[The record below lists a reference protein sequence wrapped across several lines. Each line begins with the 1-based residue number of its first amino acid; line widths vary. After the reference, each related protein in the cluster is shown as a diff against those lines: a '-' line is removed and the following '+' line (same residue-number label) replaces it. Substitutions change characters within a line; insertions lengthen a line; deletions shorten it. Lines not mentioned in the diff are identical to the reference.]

1 MSLSWVRVSYNN
13 AEDLLWNNGEFP
25 FFLVIYHPPWS
36 KIRWASPSS
45 GIRDNATP
53 GSASWIWCNDFNWQG
68 WNQHQILPSNYS
80 NFSDDIRETYSKFR
94 KSEHVFFWEDVWGV
108 KIPSQKVFGVGR
120 VATLES
126 SFNVHQILSTFW
138 KLNIILKR
146 YCCHYVSSKDF

>member
-53 GSASWIWCNDFNWQG
+53 GSSASWIWCNQLAG
-68 WNQHQILPSNYS
+68 MKSTP
-80 NFSDDIRETYSKFR
+80 NFTFKLFQLFWWYKRD
-94 KSEHVFFWEDVWGV
+94 VF
-108 KIPSQKVFGVGR
+108 KIPKKWTCIFLGGC
-120 VATLES
+120 LGCE
-126 SFNVHQILSTFW
+126 NTFSEGIW
-138 KLNIILKR
+138 SRTCCNTRIILQCAPNSLNFLKVK
-146 YCCHYVSSKDF
+146 YHLEKILLSLCFF